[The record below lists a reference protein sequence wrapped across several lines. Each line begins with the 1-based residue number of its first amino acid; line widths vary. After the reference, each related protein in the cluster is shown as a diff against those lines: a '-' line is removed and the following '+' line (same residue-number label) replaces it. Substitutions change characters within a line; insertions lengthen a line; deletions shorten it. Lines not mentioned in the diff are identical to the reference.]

1 MAARGRLP
9 RYCQDCRR
17 SRSRRRE
24 SWAARPGS
32 ASIDLGNQAPSAALG
47 NPATLP
53 STLDTNVVNA
63 TFSVETNV
71 PVSRVVHLP
80 HYPAGLRSPSRRGL
94 LKRVGVSDRTSWA
107 MALDVGVFVVGAFLA
122 LLLLMAWL
130 GEFGGMLVW
139 LVIALPLLWLGLV
152 RHHVERRWS

>member
-1 MAARGRLP
+1 
-9 RYCQDCRR
+9 
-17 SRSRRRE
+17 
-24 SWAARPGS
+24 
-32 ASIDLGNQAPSAALG
+32 
-47 NPATLP
+47 
-53 STLDTNVVNA
+53 
-63 TFSVETNV
+63 
-71 PVSRVVHLP
+71 
-80 HYPAGLRSPSRRGL
+80 
-94 LKRVGVSDRTSWA
+94 